1 MTFRHLGAMT
11 SDYARP
17 EPSGAAWSYND
28 YAIQL
33 YQKTLFD
40 KVYKADPKQACENP
54 KRLGAL
60 CLQDGLHFSDIRR
73 ISASVRDWARICWF
87 WMNRGKWGDRQVL
100 PRRYFDEYMK
110 PQVAKDLPFSDIE
123 APTDDYLKIGS
134 YGGESF
140 RKAKHGPGIYGF
152 NWWFNGNGPRH
163 PKTLTWPDAPPDTVM
178 SLGFRG
184 NSAAMIPSLGLIVVC
199 ADGAWD
205 DLKPGNPAS
214 KLNQAL
220 KLSAEA
226 ARYHAPA
233 TSASPVQEYFPPPDS
248 DGGWRSLTSAE
259 DIRRVGGMDKRK
271 LDEAFNLA
279 EGSSTNGGLL
289 VLRKGWLVYERYFG
303 RGHRE
308 AFCNLASCGKSYTS
322 IAIGIL
328 MAERPKL
335 FPDGLDQKIF
345 TPVYLPAE
353 AFPLSDPAK
362 ADIKLGQLLCFSAG
376 MRGNNPCYVNGEPV
390 QIEPIGPDGYKAM
403 IDSVALGK
411 RDMTNRGELVS
422 AKTLWCKPGGGYS
435 YATASAH
442 LASMMVRHVTGMEL
456 EEYLR
461 TRLAAPLGWGR
472 FTYAYKQYPAVDHSP
487 GGGGIAVRPTDVLR
501 FGYLLLREG
510 RWKDRQ
516 VVPADY
522 VRQCGRKSPYNP
534 HYPYSLQF
542 NVNTDGQLADLPRD
556 LYFKGGAGGHVLWI
570 VPSLDLVVWRLAGR
584 DDQYGEADTGVPLRP
599 EILKGAESRKNW
611 KPTVSRGT
619 AENQVIRKVIESVLA
634 EKGAASPSG
643 SSK

>member
-1 MTFRHLGAMT
+1 VSGILKPPKATQSHHKATLPVQKGERPCARQRFVLFFDKFLLGSGQLRFYFLTALQPAAEYARRGIEYGFPRSGYLPPGRARSDRTAGGHRRYCLPGRGFLAILASLGAILFALSQT
-11 SDYARP
+11 VL
-17 EPSGAAWSYND
+17 GAAVFVSTSRE
-28 YAIQL
+28 L
-33 YQKTLFD
+33 
-40 KVYKADPKQACENP
+40 
-54 KRLGAL
+54 R
-60 CLQDGLHFSDIRR
+60 
-73 ISASVRDWARICWF
+73 
-87 WMNRGKWGDRQVL
+87 
-100 PRRYFDEYMK
+100 
-110 PQVAKDLPFSDIE
+110 
-123 APTDDYLKIGS
+123 AP
-134 YGGESF
+134 
-140 RKAKHGPGIYGF
+140 
-152 NWWFNGNGPRH
+152 
-163 PKTLTWPDAPPDTVM
+163 
-178 SLGFRG
+178 
-184 NSAAMIPSLGLIVVC
+184 
-199 ADGAWD
+199 
-205 DLKPGNPAS
+205 
-214 KLNQAL
+214 
-220 KLSAEA
+220 AETA
-226 ARYHAPA
+226 GYHAPA
-233 TSASPVQEYFPPPDS
+233 ASASPVKGYFPPPDAE
-248 DGGWRSLTSAE
+248 GGWRSLTTAE

-289 VLRKGWLVYERYFG
+289 VLRKGWLVYERYLG

-308 AFCNLASCGKSYTS
+308 ALCNLASCGKSYTS
-322 IAIGIL
+322 IAVGML
-328 MAERPKL
+328 MAERPEL
-335 FPDGLDQKIF
+335 FSDGLDQRIF

-353 AFPLSDPAK
+353 AFPLTDTAK

-376 MRGNNPCYVNGEPV
+376 IRGNNPCYVNGEPV
-390 QIEPIGPDGYKAM
+390 RIEPIGPDGYKAM
-403 IDSVALGK
+403 IDAVALGK
-411 RDMTNRGELVS
+411 QGMTNRGELVS

-461 TRLAAPLGWGR
+461 TRLAQPLGWGR

-510 RWKDRQ
+510 RWEDRQ

-584 DDQYGEADTGVPLRP
+584 DDQYGEADTGVPLLP
-599 EILKGAESRKNW
+599 KTLKASESRKNW
-611 KPTVSRGT
+611 KPTVSRSI
-619 AENQVIRKVIESVLA
+619 AEDQLIRKVIESVVEPSQA
-634 EKGAASPSG
+634 GEKKEQALSLEPASPPLPERASVAAVPFASG
-643 SSK
+643 RLWQPDEAWVQAGHKPLPTLREIEQMATNSTGHQ